1 MIVGFNIDSLN
12 AEKYE
17 GAAEGQLEVNY
28 HPEIIEVEK
37 KTVNAFEDEVAQIEF
52 NFTVSYNVG
61 EEVGAEIELEGS
73 VLWKGQI
80 EEIVEEWEE
89 NQQLPEKIHAPLMN
103 DLYRRCLSQAV
114 GVSDTLGLLPP
125 IPTPRIEK

>member
-28 HPEIIEVEK
+28 HPQIIEVEK
-37 KTVNAFEDEVAQIEF
+37 KTVNAFEDEVAQIDF

-61 EEVGAEIELEGS
+61 EEVGAEIELEGN